1 MMMMAWQHIPT
12 IRMMMMIILF
22 ESFKIFQVSSGGRDG
37 GDTALHCAA
46 LFGHPLVVQVVVVV
60 YCSII
65 VVLLC
70 ILLYRIV
77 SYCIVF

>member
-1 MMMMAWQHIPT
+1 
-12 IRMMMMIILF
+12 MMMIILF

-60 YCSII
+60 YC
-65 VVLLC
+65 
-70 ILLYRIV
+70 
-77 SYCIVF
+77 CIVLYSSSLLSPSNGCSGSSSFYYSWFR

>member
-1 MMMMAWQHIPT
+1 
-12 IRMMMMIILF
+12 MIILF

-60 YCSII
+60 YCSI
-65 VVLLC
+65 VL
-70 ILLYRIV
+70 
-77 SYCIVF
+77 YCIVLYCIVLYCIVL

>member
-1 MMMMAWQHIPT
+1 
-12 IRMMMMIILF
+12 MIILF

-65 VVLLC
+65 VVLLQYYC
-70 ILLYRIV
+70 SIIVVLYYYNIL
-77 SYCIVF
+77 

>member
-1 MMMMAWQHIPT
+1 MLLTMMMMAWQHIPT

-46 LFGHPLVVQVVVVV
+46 LFGHPLVVQVVVEV
-60 YCSII
+60 
-65 VVLLC
+65 
-70 ILLYRIV
+70 
-77 SYCIVF
+77 